1 MLRHLALKDFA
12 VVRSAELEFGPGM
25 TVISGETGAGKS
37 LLVDA
42 LGFLSGLRAD
52 SGVVRHGAGRAE
64 LSAEFSLDD
73 APPASAWLRE
83 NELDDET
90 SCQLRRVIRMAALVA
105 LLGSVFAMQAGS
117 TYYAMAAVLL
127 AWGVLVG
134 IVFGREIGR
143 KR

>member
-1 MLRHLALKDFA
+1 MHGPSQQRSLSFARIVAMLENLRTSVQPYGGDLFLLLIALA
-12 VVRSAELEFGPGM
+12 
-25 TVISGETGAGKS
+25 VISLAVLFNLKAR
-37 LLVDA
+37 LPVD
-42 LGFLSGLRAD
+42 
-52 SGVVRHGAGRAE
+52 
-64 LSAEFSLDD
+64 
-73 APPASAWLRE
+73 
-83 NELDDET
+83 
-90 SCQLRRVIRMAALVA
+90 QLRRVIRMAALVA

>member
-1 MLRHLALKDFA
+1 
-12 VVRSAELEFGPGM
+12 
-25 TVISGETGAGKS
+25 
-37 LLVDA
+37 VD
-42 LGFLSGLRAD
+42 
-52 SGVVRHGAGRAE
+52 
-64 LSAEFSLDD
+64 
-73 APPASAWLRE
+73 
-83 NELDDET
+83 
-90 SCQLRRVIRMAALVA
+90 QLRRVIRMAALVA